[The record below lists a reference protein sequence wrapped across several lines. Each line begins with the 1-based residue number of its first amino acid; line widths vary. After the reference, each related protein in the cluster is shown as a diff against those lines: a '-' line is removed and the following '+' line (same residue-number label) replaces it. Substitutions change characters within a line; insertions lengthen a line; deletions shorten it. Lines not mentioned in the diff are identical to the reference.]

1 MKPEMFVVVDHL
13 KTADGAPHDYE
24 LLFQLDTTS
33 YELPEEYKNAVVSRY
48 GRKYDV
54 LIIPLDDGGELSLVS
69 GRTEPTYRGWYNG
82 RNEATLHKALTV
94 ERKIESAK
102 EYRFATLILPI
113 EATDSYPKIERSGNA
128 VTVTHK
134 GKSYSFDLGNLKN
147 GYEG

>member
-1 MKPEMFVVVDHL
+1 MKPDMFVVVDNL
-13 KTADGAPHDYE
+13 KTADGNAHDYE

-33 YELPEEYKNAVVSRY
+33 YALPSEYKNAVLSRY

-54 LIIPLDDGGELSLVS
+54 LIIPLDDGGDLSLVS

-82 RNEATLHKALTV
+82 RNEANLHEALTV
-94 ERKIESAK
+94 ERKIAGAT

-113 EATDSYPKIERSGNA
+113 ESTDEYPKIARDGER

-134 GKSYSFDLGNLKN
+134 GKKYAFDLSRLN
-147 GYEG
+147 EGFTR